1 MIHPRQFMGAAIL
14 AGLLAGC
21 ATPPSTSVPP
31 PVVDA
36 AELQRQQL
44 AAMPTIL
51 REQAI
56 LEELESAQTPT
67 QAKDAIALAQRFPI
81 TRTSSLYLP
90 FVQAQAR
97 AFNLTQ
103 AYDESLSLIS
113 ATLSDIQ
120 LPIRLPQEIALTRL
134 KIQAQDALGQD
145 VSSLKDLIYL
155 SALEGLDQLPDNQAD
170 IWQRAQLAADI
181 ELDDQRSEFNGW
193 IALAQVLNQPN
204 PEQAMRLWLT
214 QWRDHSANLDLPGE
228 VANLLDSSWPVAG
241 KVGAILPLSGPL
253 QSVGQSLLDG
263 LIEQQLDSNS
273 GELVIVDGTEGVS
286 AALAKL
292 NDAGVEIIVGPLPKE
307 QVSELFELKPVQ
319 AVLSL
324 NYLDQITD
332 ASSDSARFMMGLAPE
347 DNARDAARLMAAQS
361 IERPLLLVPGDQ
373 LGERVVAAFSKQWA
387 QHAESQPIIQ
397 TYLND
402 DQRQIVSQALG
413 VSESQTRHRNLEQQ
427 LGIELEFTP
436 RRRQDIGSVYI
447 YGDSIASAQLKPLLA
462 FYYAGDLPAW
472 IADVALDQNLDLV
485 RQDLN
490 GAYLVAMPWQL
501 DNPSGNVLYQLGRD
515 AWSLS
520 QNLDGQLQAE
530 YPGATGNWFKEG
542 AQLRRKL
549 QPALITQDQIRP
561 ILRIEGSYLSD
572 LVLPPLAMPPDLDL
586 LLQ

>member
-56 LEELESAQTPT
+56 LEQLNSAQTPA
-67 QAKDAIALAQRFPI
+67 QASKAIDLAQRFPI
-81 TRTSSLYLP
+81 TPASSLYLP
-90 FVQAQAR
+90 FVQALAR
-97 AFNLTQ
+97 AYNLTQ

-155 SALEGLDQLPDNQAD
+155 SALEGLDKLPDNQAD
-170 IWQRAQLAADI
+170 IWRRAKQATDI

-193 IALAQVLNQPN
+193 IALAQVLTQPN

-273 GELVIVDGTEGVS
+273 GDLVIVDGAEGVS

-324 NYLDQITD
+324 NYLDQVTD

-361 IERPLLLVPGDQ
+361 TERPLLLVPGDH

-501 DNPSGNVLYQLGRD
+501 DNPRGNVLYQLGRD

-520 QNLDGQLQAE
+520 QNLDGH
-530 YPGATGNWFKEG
+530 
-542 AQLRRKL
+542 
-549 QPALITQDQIRP
+549 
-561 ILRIEGSYLSD
+561 S
-572 LVLPPLAMPPDLDL
+572 L
-586 LLQ
+586 LL